1 VGNTTKSLQLAVVVE
16 KENLA
21 GYWLGKSERVV
32 PIFILQSLPW
42 VLFFPVHLWVRFHCW
57 NL

>member
-16 KENLA
+16 KEYLA
-21 GYWLGKSERVV
+21 GYWLGKSESVV
-32 PIFILQSLPW
+32 PISMLQSLPW
-42 VLFFPVHLWVRFHCW
+42 ALFFPIRRRVRFHCW

>member
-1 VGNTTKSLQLAVVVE
+1 LQLAVVVE

-32 PIFILQSLPW
+32 PISMLQSLPW